1 MARPVEHPD
10 TLVLADATL
19 ASLVSLLSLQR
30 PDLTLLAPTTR
41 DAAALAVIH
50 RQAGLAGSRVL
61 DDSALPDTSE
71 GATLSRSLLDACE
84 LAAREGCSRVVWP
97 VFVNAS
103 IDAIALALDRA
114 RLVSTLASLDIRG
127 RTVRIDTPALDLTE
141 HQLAD
146 LAADVGVPAQRGWWI
161 GADADR
167 WLGLV
172 AGAESRRR
180 QPA

>member
-19 ASLVSLLSLQR
+19 SSLVSLLSLQR
-30 PDLTLLAPTTR
+30 PDLALLAPSTP
-41 DAAALAVIH
+41 DSGALAVIR
-50 RQAGLAGSRVL
+50 RQADLAGARVL
-61 DDSALPDTSE
+61 DAGELPSAGE
-71 GATLSRSLLDACE
+71 GVTLSRSLLDACE
-84 LAAREGCSRVVWP
+84 LASREGCSRVVWP

-127 RTVRIDTPALDLTE
+127 RAVRIDTPALDLTE

-161 GADADR
+161 GPDADR
-167 WLGLV
+167 WLELV
-172 AGAESRRR
+172 AAADARRR